1 MSARKSGRFAPQL
14 HTLEAREVPAVLAVF
29 NTDALVV
36 LGDSAANN
44 IVVAADSAG
53 TLQVTNNGAAVA
65 ISSISGTPNR
75 ANLKS
80 ITVDARGGND
90 SVVIDRSVNVLDA
103 NGKLAASANGTLL
116 GGAGNDTIRVLSG
129 GFVGGVIGGPI
140 VGNFAMFGGGGDDF
154 LDSGFGNDALFG
166 GDGNDTMRW
175 LPGTL
180 IDTFDGGEGVDTA
193 VVVGNT
199 TPIPDVTTPDPN
211 DTSNGDSFR
220 LDADPTTGGALFRR
234 TNLIPFSIGITA
246 TEVVALQTGGGDDR
260 ITVTA
265 LAGTGVRSVVMDGGD
280 GNDVLDGSAANV
292 ALVLSGGAG
301 DDVLWGGARNDV
313 LSGGAGNDALS
324 GGKGWDVLDG
334 GAGDDT
340 LDDGTK
346 DGALDVL
353 IGGTGADTFVRRQRN
368 PAGSPVPLFDEL
380 ALDVT
385 AADGDVTQ
393 IVYV

>member
-129 GFVGGVIGGPI
+129 GFVGG
-140 VGNFAMFGGGGDDF
+140 
-154 LDSGFGNDALFG
+154 
-166 GDGNDTMRW
+166 
-175 LPGTL
+175 
-180 IDTFDGGEGVDTA
+180 
-193 VVVGNT
+193 
-199 TPIPDVTTPDPN
+199 
-211 DTSNGDSFR
+211 
-220 LDADPTTGGALFRR
+220 
-234 TNLIPFSIGITA
+234 
-246 TEVVALQTGGGDDR
+246 
-260 ITVTA
+260 
-265 LAGTGVRSVVMDGGD
+265 
-280 GNDVLDGSAANV
+280 
-292 ALVLSGGAG
+292 
-301 DDVLWGGARNDV
+301 
-313 LSGGAGNDALS
+313 
-324 GGKGWDVLDG
+324 
-334 GAGDDT
+334 
-340 LDDGTK
+340 
-346 DGALDVL
+346 
-353 IGGTGADTFVRRQRN
+353 
-368 PAGSPVPLFDEL
+368 
-380 ALDVT
+380 
-385 AADGDVTQ
+385 
-393 IVYV
+393 